1 MDGSEIPIE
10 INETSRASEIV
21 EMMAKII
28 NLHTFLDFKLMLCD
42 YEKRTLRVIDDD
54 EIVMKIAK

>member
-1 MDGSEIPIE
+1 MDGSEISIE